1 MLHRVVLI
9 TGMSGA
15 GKTVALKA
23 MEDIGFEAIDN
34 LPLYII
40 PLLTSSP
47 ESLMRPLAIGIDIRS
62 RDFDANHFTAKTLP
76 LIKQKNP
83 NAQMLFLECDNEV
96 LLHRFTETRRKHPI
110 SSERPIMD
118 SIRTERAVMNIL
130 KEQAD
135 LVLDT
140 SDYSLN
146 ELRVWIKE
154 NFSGDKKENFFVKI
168 NSFSYKKGL
177 PRDSDLIFDVRFL
190 KNPHYV
196 QELKDL
202 NGKDAKIAK
211 YIKSDPAFPPI
222 YDKLHDL
229 ILELLPKYLEEGKT
243 YLTISIGCTG
253 GKHRSVFVAE
263 TLRDDLKKKGYNVSL
278 NHRDIS

>member
-1 MLHRVVLI
+1 MAHRVVLI

-15 GKTVALKA
+15 GKTIALKA

-47 ESLMRPLAIGIDIRS
+47 ESLVRPLAIGIDIRS
-62 RDFDANHFTAKTLP
+62 RDFDAGYFTSKTLP
-76 LIKQKNP
+76 LIRQKNP
-83 NAQMLFLECDNEV
+83 DAQMLFLECDDEI
-96 LLHRFTETRRKHPI
+96 LLRRFTETRRKHPI
-110 SSERPIMD
+110 SGGRPIMD
-118 SIRTERAVMNIL
+118 SIKNERSVMNIL

-135 LVLDT
+135 IVLDT

-146 ELRVWIKE
+146 ELRAWVKE
-154 NFSGDKKENFFVKI
+154 NFSSDKKDNFFVKI
-168 NSFSYKKGL
+168 NSFSFKKGL

-190 KNPHYV
+190 KNPHYTP
-196 QELKDL
+196 ELRPL
-202 NGKDAKIAK
+202 NGKDAAIAE
-211 YIKSDPAFPPI
+211 YIKSDPAFPPV

-263 TLRDDLKKKGYNVSL
+263 TLRDDLRKKDYNVSL
-278 NHRDIS
+278 NHRDVG